1 MRTGEDAKRTLELDK
16 NQAGRT
22 HRPEASTLAVE
33 SESHDADE
41 TVASILVGKS
51 TDCTLNLNIT
61 LNLNARYV

>member
-1 MRTGEDAKRTLELDK
+1 VRTGEDAKRTLELDK

-41 TVASILVGKS
+41 TVASILGKS
-51 TDCTLNLNIT
+51 TDCTLNLNMT